1 MAKCPRC
8 GSEFP
13 DNVRY
18 CMSCGAVL
26 LLQGTKNVPE
36 PMNVK
41 EKGKKGNRQS
51 TARKPTGKKRRIA
64 MPVAAIICMLV
75 IVIAALRVF
84 VFPKGGYAFDFDAYQ
99 CLEEPLEELYQDGFS
114 DAASGQYEAAV
125 LAALPKGVDIDRVDV
140 STDTL
145 LSSSQELRDLV
156 ESVTTDESDSPL
168 SFYVDLNSSVDEIGN
183 DMLAKIESEMRSLGV
198 DKDVGTGY
206 KIELKVNVDTCK
218 DTPLIKDDQN
228 KVFDVKDIGVYT
240 IEIGDRWYLWPLQE
254 K

>member
-1 MAKCPRC
+1 MVKCPRC
-8 GSEFP
+8 GNEFP

-18 CMSCGAVL
+18 CMSCGSVL
-26 LLQGTKNVPE
+26 SLQGAKTVPG
-36 PMNVK
+36 PLNVK
-41 EKGKKGNRQS
+41 KKKKGNRQS
-51 TARKPTGKKRRIA
+51 TARKPTGKRRCIA

-75 IVIAALRVF
+75 IMAAALRIF
-84 VFPKGGYAFDFDAYQ
+84 VFPKGGYTFDFDAYQ

-114 DAASGQYEAAV
+114 DAAFRRYEAAV
-125 LAALPKGVDIDRVDV
+125 LAVLPKGVDIDQINVN
-140 STDTL
+140 TDTL

-156 ESVTTDESDSPL
+156 ESVKADGSDSPL
-168 SFYVDLNSSVDEIGN
+168 SFYVDLNSSVDEISN

-198 DKDVGTGY
+198 DKDVGAGY
-206 KIELKVNVDTCK
+206 KIELKVTVDTYR

>member
-1 MAKCPRC
+1 
-8 GSEFP
+8 
-13 DNVRY
+13 
-18 CMSCGAVL
+18 
-26 LLQGTKNVPE
+26 
-36 PMNVK
+36 
-41 EKGKKGNRQS
+41 
-51 TARKPTGKKRRIA
+51 
-64 MPVAAIICMLV
+64 MLV
-75 IVIAALRVF
+75 IVIATLRVF

-168 SFYVDLNSSVDEIGN
+168 SFYVDLNSSVDEKGN

>member
-1 MAKCPRC
+1 MRQRISRQCALLHVLWC
-8 GSEFP
+8 GLIAAR
-13 DNVRY
+13 N
-18 CMSCGAVL
+18 
-26 LLQGTKNVPE
+26 
-36 PMNVK
+36 K
-41 EKGKKGNRQS
+41 ERARAHERKGKREE
-51 TARKPTGKKRRIA
+51 RKS
-64 MPVAAIICMLV
+64 PVDCTKANGEKTTHRYACGRNNLH
-75 IVIAALRVF
+75 AGHCDCSAQGLC
-84 VFPKGGYAFDFDAYQ
+84 FPKGGYAFDFDAYQ

-125 LAALPKGVDIDRVDV
+125 LAALPEGVDIDRVDV

-198 DKDVGTGY
+198 DKDVSTGY
-206 KIELKVNVDTCK
+206 KIELKVNVDTYK

>member
-1 MAKCPRC
+1 M
-8 GSEFP
+8 
-13 DNVRY
+13 
-18 CMSCGAVL
+18 
-26 LLQGTKNVPE
+26 PE
-36 PMNVK
+36 SMNVK
-41 EKGKKGNRQS
+41 EKRKKGNRQS
-51 TARKPTGKKRRIA
+51 TARKSTGKRRRIA

-84 VFPKGGYAFDFDAYQ
+84 VFPKDGYAFDSDAYQ

-114 DAASGQYEAAV
+114 DAASGQYGAAV

-156 ESVTTDESDSPL
+156 GSVTTGESDSPL
-168 SFYVDLNSSVDEIGN
+168 SFYVDLNSSVDEMGN

-206 KIELKVNVDTCK
+206 KIELRVTVDTCK